1 MSLAAG
7 QKLGP
12 YEISAPLGAG
22 GMGEV
27 YRAKDTRLGREVA
40 IKILPAEFSSNQ
52 NRMERFEQEA
62 RAASALN
69 HPNIITV
76 HDVGAHNGNSYIA
89 MELVDGKSLREML
102 QAGALPVKR
111 AVTLA
116 AQLADGLA
124 KAHEAGIVHR
134 DLKPENIMISKDGF
148 AKILDFGLAKSMMP
162 AMADASVLS
171 TLAKTGEGTIL
182 GTVGYMSPEQASGKA
197 VDFRSDQFSFG
208 SIMYEMLSG
217 KRAFS
222 RDTNVQSL
230 SAIIQDDP
238 EPLQTLSPQAPAPLR
253 WIIDRCLSKDPAE
266 RYASTRDLARELQS
280 IRDHFS
286 DLTSSSESVSQQTL
300 ALHRS
305 QVTRSWMKFLPWAL
319 LVALALL
326 FAGWILREKNTA
338 GHGATRR
345 FEVSIPRGYQL
356 APNAP
361 LAMAPNGS
369 AIVFGLLDQQMQ
381 TKLWLRYLDKFDI
394 QELSGTEGASFP
406 FWSPDSKSIAYFSE
420 GNSILRRLD
429 LPTGIS
435 QIICNTRGSGR
446 GGTWGPDGTI
456 LFTPSTNDPVLKVSA
471 KGGTPV
477 EITKLDPNI
486 IDGSHRFP
494 VFLPDGKHFLFT
506 LWSNHLETASKV
518 GGIYVGSLENRGI
531 RKLSA
536 DSSQAILA
544 GSNRLLIYR
553 NQGLQAVTFDPQK
566 MEITSALEEITP
578 DPLFLPASGVLGAT
592 GSTAGDI
599 AYALSSGEGTAKI
612 AWVEVKSGVQTI
624 VRDERLGIQNLV
636 VAPDGNRFAA
646 QVVGRAGAEIWVADS
661 NREVMTRLTRGGF
674 DATGPVWSPDGRWVA
689 FTSLSSGNPSVYLQP
704 SDASK
709 QPELFYTESN
719 RDFRACSWS
728 SDGHSLF
735 MESNIK
741 GHLPGGE
748 IWLLD
753 VATRKARSI
762 LADPTATLS
771 GPVLSPDGHWLAYVS
786 NESGKNQL
794 YVRPYPA
801 LDRKW
806 QISQNGVLTQ
816 ANFFALAATT
826 YLPHWRTD
834 GSELLFISLDGSI
847 DIVSIDTK
855 DGNFVATAPKS
866 LFKPTFPL
874 IAIAASPDHT
884 KFLTAIM
891 PGDVTSEPIRIVL
904 APNSN

>member
-1 MSLAAG
+1 MPLAAG

-76 HDVGAHNGNSYIA
+76 HDVGVQNGNSYIA

-102 QAGALPVKR
+102 QAGSLPIKR
-111 AVTLA
+111 AVSLA
-116 AQLADGLA
+116 AQVADGLA

-148 AKILDFGLAKSMMP
+148 AKILDFGLAKSMMAAP
-162 AMADASVLS
+162 AEASVLS

-182 GTVGYMSPEQASGKA
+182 GTVGYMSPEQASSKP

-217 KRAFS
+217 KRAFA
-222 RDTNVQSL
+222 RNTNVQSL

-238 EPLQTLSPQAPAPLR
+238 EPLQTLNPQTPAPVR

-286 DLTSSSESVSQQTL
+286 DLTSSSEAVSQQTL
-300 ALHRS
+300 AVHRS
-305 QVTRSWMKFLPWAL
+305 QVARSWLKFLPWAL
-319 LVALALL
+319 LIAVILL
-326 FAGWILREKNTA
+326 FAGWLSRERKSPVQT
-338 GHGATRR
+338 ATRR
-345 FEVSIPRGYQL
+345 FEITIPRDYQL
-356 APNAP
+356 APNSP
-361 LAMAPNGS
+361 LVMAPNGS
-369 AIVFGLLDQQMQ
+369 AIVVGLLDRRMQ

-394 QELSGTEGASFP
+394 QELAGTEGASFP
-406 FWSPDSKSIAYFSE
+406 FWSPDSKSIAFFVES
-420 GNSILRRLD
+420 NSTLRRLD
-429 LPTGIS
+429 LSTGIS
-435 QIICNTRGSGR
+435 QVICNTRGSGR
-446 GGTWGPDGTI
+446 GGTWGPGDTI
-456 LFTPSTNDPVLKVSA
+456 LFTPSTNNPIQKVSA
-471 KGGTPV
+471 NGGTPV
-477 EITKLDPNI
+477 DVTKLDPNI

-494 VFLPDGKHFLFT
+494 VFLPDGQHFLFT
-506 LWSNHLETASKV
+506 LWSNHLETASRI
-518 GGIYVGSLENRGI
+518 GGIYIGSLGSTEI

-536 DSSQAILA
+536 DSSQVILV
-544 GSNRLLIYR
+544 GTNRLLVYR
-553 NQGLQAVTFDPQK
+553 NEALQEISFDPK
-566 MEITSALEEITP
+566 KLEITNALEEITP
-578 DPLFLPASGVLGAT
+578 HPLFLPASGVLGAS

-599 AYALSSGEGTAKI
+599 AYALSSGEGTAQL
-612 AWVEVKSGVQTI
+612 AWVDAISGNQKI
-624 VRDERLGIQNLV
+624 IRDERIGVQNLV
-636 VAPDGNRFAA
+636 IAPDGNRFAA
-646 QVVGRAGAEIWVADS
+646 QVVGRSGAEIWVADA
-661 NREVMTRLTRGGF
+661 NRAVMTRLTRGGY
-674 DATGPVWSPDGRWVA
+674 DATGPVWSPDGQSIA
-689 FTSLSSGNPSVYLQP
+689 FTSLASGSPSVYLQP

-709 QPELFYTESN
+709 QPELFYSEPN

-728 SDGHSLF
+728 DDGRLLF
-735 MESNIK
+735 MESNVK
-741 GHLPGGE
+741 GKLPGGE
-748 IWLLD
+748 IWALD
-753 VATRKARSI
+753 AATKKASSV

-771 GPVLSPDGHWLAYVS
+771 GPVLSPDGRWLAYVS
-786 NESGKNQL
+786 NESGVNQL

-806 QISQNGVLTQ
+806 QISQNGTLTQ
-816 ANFFALAATT
+816 TNFFALASTT
-826 YLPHWRTD
+826 YLPHWRKD
-834 GSELLFISLDGSI
+834 GRELLFISLNGSI
-847 DIVSIDTK
+847 DVVSVETQGD
-855 DGNFVATAPKS
+855 NFVTTTPKS
-866 LFKPTFPL
+866 LFKPSFPL

-884 KFLTAIM
+884 KFLAAIV
-891 PGDVTSEPIRIVL
+891 PGNASSEPIRVVL
-904 APNSN
+904 APGAN